1 MPLTERQH
9 WQDKIGKQEGDGD
22 TAPQGGDAYQTGVLS
37 RALRSSRGSW

>member
-9 WQDKIGKQEGDGD
+9 WQDKIGKQEGYGD

-37 RALRSSRGSW
+37 LALRSSRGSW

>member
-9 WQDKIGKQEGDGD
+9 WQDKIRKQEGDGD
-22 TAPQGGDAYQTGVLS
+22 TAPQGSEVYQTGVLR

>member
-9 WQDKIGKQEGDGD
+9 WQDKISKQEGNGD
-22 TAPQGGDAYQTGVLS
+22 TAQQGGDADQTGVLS